1 MIDLNQVL
9 SLWPELLGFTILGL
23 AFWIMFRRSLLANSE
38 IISDFAK
45 SNEIMKKSLD
55 GVLERYRTLS
65 EDQVKELDRCRELL
79 RKATDEN
86 ITITQRYDNVR
97 SELAKLEYEHA
108 SMRSMIERL
117 ENLVIA
123 TGGDVKVISRELT
136 IARESLEK
144 VNTVLQIEDN
154 RGR

>member
-1 MIDLNQVL
+1 MINLNQVI
-9 SLWPELLGFTILGL
+9 SLWPELLGFTVLGL

-45 SNEIMKKSLD
+45 SNEIMKRSLD

>member
-1 MIDLNQVL
+1 MIDLNQVI

-23 AFWIMFRRSLLANSE
+23 AFWIMFRRSLKANSE

-45 SNEIMKKSLD
+45 SNEIIKSSLD
-55 GVLERYRTLS
+55 GVLERYRILS
-65 EDQVKELDRCRELL
+65 EDQVRELDRCRDLL

-86 ITITQRYDNVR
+86 IAITQRYDNVR

-108 SMRSMIERL
+108 SMRNMIERL

-144 VNTVLQIEDN
+144 VNTVLQIEDS
-154 RGR
+154 RGK